1 MTEQEK
7 NRLLEL
13 GELLSTLGVEFRI
26 APPRRPG
33 RRRFSVVTSPCAFPR
48 QRRSF

>member
-26 APPRRPG
+26 AQIGLEKMVEEHGLAAPG
-33 RRRFSVVTSPCAFPR
+33 GGGA
-48 QRRSF
+48 